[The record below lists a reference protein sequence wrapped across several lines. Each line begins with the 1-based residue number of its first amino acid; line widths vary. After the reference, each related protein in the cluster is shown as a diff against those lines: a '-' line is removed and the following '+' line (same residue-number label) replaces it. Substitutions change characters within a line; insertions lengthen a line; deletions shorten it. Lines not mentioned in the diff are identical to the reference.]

1 MKTIKKQKKKYIK
14 AKMRI
19 ILMSEDL
26 CDGIPVGSGD
36 EEAGA
41 RRSMQILDDNQGTYF
56 NEIDEDGT
64 NHQSDLTNAGLI
76 ISNL

>member
-41 RRSMQILDDNQGTYF
+41 RRSMLLLDDQGTCF
-56 NEIDEDGT
+56 EDINEDGT